1 MKNRSPLSLWGPR
14 IMRCIIRGACV
25 LLAALLARSAAV
37 PALGQ
42 TRGTGFGIIIG
53 EPTGISAKHFLTRDT
68 ALDVGAAW
76 SLVKDSHFHLHA
88 DYLFHNFSI
97 LAREFDVSEGEL
109 PLYYGIGGRVRFDDD
124 ARGGL
129 RLVAGVSYHF
139 EDAPLDVFLE
149 IAPIM
154 DLVPKTELDINVG
167 FGIRFWFR

>member
-1 MKNRSPLSLWGPR
+1 MKNRTPLAL
-14 IMRCIIRGACV
+14 V
-25 LLAALLARSAAV
+25 LLAASLARSAAV

-68 ALDVGAAW
+68 ALDVGVAW